1 MEEKKTSIFYHRE
14 LTPEE
19 QKITDR
25 RMSNIAKALSNPT
38 RIKILRFLARQKECF
53 NGSLHEELGIPRA
66 TISQNLQML
75 KDVGLIHGKI
85 EFPRI
90 KYCINREN
98 WDEARNM
105 FAAFFADCIKEMDD
119 PSCC

>member
-1 MEEKKTSIFYHRE
+1 MEEKKTSIFCHRE

-38 RIKILRFLARQKECF
+38 RIKILRFLSRQKECF
-53 NGSLHEELGIPRA
+53 SGSLHEELGIPRA

-75 KDVGLIHGKI
+75 KDVGLIQCQIESPKI
-85 EFPRI
+85 R
-90 KYCINREN
+90 YCINRN
-98 WDEARNM
+98 TWDEAWNM
-105 FAAFFADCIKEMDD
+105 FQAFYADCVKEKEDS
-119 PSCC
+119 PCC

>member
-1 MEEKKTSIFYHRE
+1 MTENTETLFHHRE

-19 QKITDR
+19 QALQDR
-25 RMSNIAKALSNPT
+25 RMSNIAKVLSNPI
-38 RIKILRFLARQKECF
+38 RLRILRFLARQNECF
-53 NGSLHEELGIPRA
+53 CGSLHEVLGIPRA

-75 KDVGLIHGKI
+75 KDVGLIYGQIESSKI
-85 EFPRI
+85 R
-90 KYCINREN
+90 YCINREN

>member
-1 MEEKKTSIFYHRE
+1 
-14 LTPEE
+14 
-19 QKITDR
+19 
-25 RMSNIAKALSNPT
+25 MSNIAKVLSNPI
-38 RIKILRFLARQKECF
+38 RLRILRFLARQNECF
-53 NGSLHEELGIPRA
+53 CGSLHEVLGIPRA

-75 KDVGLIHGKI
+75 KDVGLIYGQIESSKI
-85 EFPRI
+85 R
-90 KYCINREN
+90 YCINREN

>member
-1 MEEKKTSIFYHRE
+1 MTEKPTTLFYCRE

-19 QKITDR
+19 EQIQNR
-25 RMSNIAKALSNPT
+25 RMANIAKVLSNPI
-38 RIKILRFLARQKECF
+38 RLKILRFLAKQKECF
-53 NGSLHEELGIPRA
+53 NGSLHEVLGIPRA

-75 KDVGLIHGKI
+75 KDVGLIHGQIESSKI
-85 EFPRI
+85 R
-90 KYCINREN
+90 YCIDREN
-98 WDEARNM
+98 WDEAQNM

>member
-1 MEEKKTSIFYHRE
+1 MTENTKTLFFQRE

-19 QKITDR
+19 QQLQDR
-25 RMSNIAKALSNPT
+25 RMSNIAKVLSNPI
-38 RIKILRFLARQKECF
+38 RLRILRFLARQNDCYS
-53 NGSLHEELGIPRA
+53 GSLHEVLGIPRA

-75 KDVGLIHGKI
+75 KDVGLIHGQIESSKI
-85 EFPRI
+85 R
-90 KYCINREN
+90 YCIDREN
-98 WDEARNM
+98 WDEAQKM

>member
-19 QKITDR
+19 QALQDR
-25 RMSNIAKALSNPT
+25 RMSNIAKVLSNPI
-38 RIKILRFLARQKECF
+38 RLRILRFLARQNDCYS
-53 NGSLHEELGIPRA
+53 GSLHEVLGIPRA

-75 KDVGLIHGKI
+75 KDVGLINGQIETPKI
-85 EFPRI
+85 R
-90 KYCINREN
+90 YCIDREN

-105 FAAFFADCIKEMDD
+105 FSAFFADCIKEMDD